1 MSLLQSEKTAVQP
14 TWGKSSRWVLRHL
27 LFSENFILYLS
38 MLYFLVLCIFI
49 PRIASM
55 QNISNISSNMWPLL
69 AVVIG
74 QMFVLILGGIDLS
87 QASIMAVTSVV
98 GSILMTSELDPV
110 LFEKNPLWGIVLSA
124 EGGPLGGSVLAV
136 PLGVLAMLVV
146 GSLIGLLNGTA
157 VAKFKMPPFMVTL
170 VSMIFFSGLAIYL
183 TRSENIT
190 HLPGAYI
197 AIGKGGIGSVPY
209 SFFVTLC
216 LAVFAYIILSRT
228 IFGRWLYAT
237 GKNIRT
243 SIVSGVPTERVTI
256 LGYVFSGFCA
266 AVASVLYSA
275 RLEGGRPTLG
285 ENMLLDIIGAAVIGG
300 ISLFGGKGK
309 VKWAVFGV
317 LFFILLSNSLNML
330 NVSFFTVQIV
340 KGSFILLAALIDV
353 TRNRLLAQ

>member
-1 MSLLQSEKTAVQP
+1 MSLLQSEKKAVQP
-14 TWGKSSRWVLRHL
+14 TWGKSGRWVLRHL

-49 PRIASM
+49 PRMASM

-98 GSILMTSELDPV
+98 GGILMTSELDPV

-170 VSMIFFSGLAIYL
+170 VSMIFFSG
-183 TRSENIT
+183 
-190 HLPGAYI
+190 
-197 AIGKGGIGSVPY
+197 VPVQP
-209 SFFVTLC
+209 SML
-216 LAVFAYIILSRT
+216 
-228 IFGRWLYAT
+228 
-237 GKNIRT
+237 
-243 SIVSGVPTERVTI
+243 GVEPTI
-256 LGYVFSGFCA
+256 LPVVQSTMP
-266 AVASVLYSA
+266 AVAI
-275 RLEGGRPTLG
+275 PTPV
-285 ENMLLDIIGAAVIGG
+285 NTD
-300 ISLFGGKGK
+300 SC
-309 VKWAVFGV
+309 
-317 LFFILLSNSLNML
+317 
-330 NVSFFTVQIV
+330 
-340 KGSFILLAALIDV
+340 
-353 TRNRLLAQ
+353 